1 MSLPVYNTQLLV
13 QRDDVPAL
21 VINPNNPPPWLQN
34 STAQIIYVQ
43 NYVQPYMPV
52 DQNVYLQ
59 QYVQNPMYVNV
70 DPRFMVESNQI
81 YQNPPMTQDKTNF
94 MQIRPMRPTRSV
106 RPRAYR
112 QIQPRARFPNIQ
124 RVPLQM
130 NEMNGLSNVRSM
142 NVMNVN
148 SANVRGINDVSMAGD
163 SLNPNINRTM
173 SNTINVAMTSDN
185 FNVNNNRVS
194 MGNVAING
202 AMTSDNL
209 NLNTNRVT
217 MGNVAINGAMASDN
231 LNLNNNRPSMGNV
244 AINSA
249 MTSDNLNLNN
259 NRVTMGNV
267 AMNRAMTNDNIN
279 VNNNR
284 VTMKNVVINGEM
296 ASDNLNLNM
305 HRGAMANFAINEASN
320 FNNPNNNI
328 NGVIDNSFNANE
340 NTIMTNVIGAINAT
354 SIHGPINASN
364 RVSQVPNMT
373 QMSINTVKTKSNAAS
388 NCDIGP
394 NTLHRMTDNAV
405 VISNVAPNSNLYL
418 PSNGVNCINTPVMS
432 NLSGTVTNVNKNDTT
447 NLSAFN
453 ATVKNVPS
461 LIGIN
466 ANVANGAINIAKSGP
481 LRNVT
486 INKSVATVAKIPNSI
501 KSIGPNSV
509 NAINGPNFAPNS
521 VNTIKGPGISANSVN
536 VTIGLASN
544 GLARG
549 AVAANVNIVGPTKS
563 TPTKVNLERNN
574 PKIEHNKIVIAQLD
588 NPNDVE
594 DKPAQTESKD
604 NTRNEHR
611 KRKSESPDEIKSKLH
626 VLDINEDKLQ
636 RKTVFT
642 QARGRILNVDTK
654 ENIPIDEDIK
664 KINKAFN
671 KDVNDKDYVLTHV
684 LDGFVIQ
691 ESNVA
696 FPIHKPIVEKTIRLS
711 SDAFK
716 DLEDE
721 IPSVAIVKESNIQ
734 ADEEKTNEKELLNE
748 KKAKIKK
755 TECLISDGTPF
766 SRLTPAAIKNW
777 TMEQLT
783 NHLSSSGWKGTSSSF
798 YEHEIDGES
807 LLLVSKSQLLVIG
820 VKEEQ
825 ADIIIAFVN
834 SGKS

>member
-1 MSLPVYNTQLLV
+1 MLV
-13 QRDDVPAL
+13 PRDDVPAL

-34 STAQIIYVQ
+34 STAQIVYVQ

-70 DPRFMVESNQI
+70 DPRFIVESNQI

-112 QIQPRARFPNIQ
+112 QIQPRVRYPNIQ
-124 RVPLQM
+124 RVQTMQM
-130 NEMNGLSNVRSM
+130 NEMNGISNVRSM
-142 NVMNVN
+142 NLMNGV
-148 SANVRGINDVSMAGD
+148 SSGNVRGINDVSMAGD
-163 SLNPNINRTM
+163 NFNPNINRTM
-173 SNTINVAMTSDN
+173 TNAINGAMASDN
-185 FNVNNNRVS
+185 LNLNNNRVT

-202 AMTSDNL
+202 AMTSDNI
-209 NLNTNRVT
+209 NVNMHRVT

-231 LNLNNNRPSMGNV
+231 LKLN
-244 AINSA
+244 
-249 MTSDNLNLNN
+249 T

-267 AMNRAMTNDNIN
+267 A
-279 VNNNR
+279 
-284 VTMKNVVINGEM
+284 INGTMTSE
-296 ASDNLNLNM
+296 NLNLNM
-305 HRGAMANFAINEASN
+305 HRGGMANVAINGAISTN
-320 FNNPNNNI
+320 VNI
-328 NGVIDNSFNANE
+328 NGPSTFNNTSNAINGVNYNSLNANE
-340 NTIMTNVIGAINAT
+340 NTITTNVIGAMNAT
-354 SIHGPINASN
+354 PINGQMNESN
-364 RVSQVPNMT
+364 RVSQVPNIT
-373 QMSINTVKTKSNAAS
+373 QISINTFKAMSNAAS

-394 NTLHRMTDNAV
+394 NTLHRMTDNGV

-432 NLSGTVTNVNKNDTT
+432 NVSGTITNVGRNDTP
-447 NLSAFN
+447 NLTAFN
-453 ATVKNVPS
+453 PTVKNVPS
-461 LIGIN
+461 LISVN
-466 ANVANGAINIAKSGP
+466 TNVANGAINIAKSVS

-486 INKSVATVAKIPNSI
+486 VNNAVSTVAKIPNSI
-501 KSIGPNSV
+501 KTIVPNSV
-509 NAINGPNFAPNS
+509 NVINGPNIGLNS
-521 VNTIKGPGISANSVN
+521 VNTINRADIGANSVN
-536 VTIGLASN
+536 VTKGPASN
-544 GLARG
+544 GLARVP
-549 AVAANVNIVGPTKS
+549 VAANVNIVGPTKS
-563 TPTKVNLERNN
+563 TTTKVKLERNN
-574 PKIEHNKIVIAQLD
+574 PKIGHNKILNANLD
-588 NPNDVE
+588 NPNNVE
-594 DKPAQTESKD
+594 DTPTQTESKD
-604 NTRNEHR
+604 NTRNEDR
-611 KRKSESPDEIKSKLH
+611 KRKSESPDEIKSKLL

-696 FPIHKPIVEKTIRLS
+696 FPIRKPIVEKTIRLN
-711 SDAFK
+711 SDALK

-721 IPSVAIVKESNIQ
+721 IPSVAIVKGTNIP
-734 ADEEKTNEKELLNE
+734 ADEEKLNEKESLYE
-748 KKAKIKK
+748 KQVKINK
-755 TECLISDGTPF
+755 TECLISDGNPF

-783 NHLSSSGWKGTSSSF
+783 DHLSRSGWERTSSSF

-825 ADIIIAFVN
+825 ADVIIAFVN

>member
-1 MSLPVYNTQLLV
+1 MSLPVYNSQLLV
-13 QRDDVPAL
+13 QRDDVPPL

-34 STAQIIYVQ
+34 STAQIVYVQ

-70 DPRFMVESNQI
+70 DPRFIVESNQI
-81 YQNPPMTQDKTNF
+81 YQNPPITQDKTNF

-112 QIQPRARFPNIQ
+112 QIQPRVRYPNNIQ
-124 RVPLQM
+124 RVQNMQM

-142 NVMNVN
+142 NVMNGVN
-148 SANVRGINDVSMAGD
+148 SANVRGIHDASMSGD
-163 SLNPNINRTM
+163 SLNPNINI
-173 SNTINVAMTSDN
+173 SMTN
-185 FNVNNNRVS
+185 
-194 MGNVAING
+194 AING
-202 AMTSDNL
+202 AMTSDNS

-217 MGNVAINGAMASDN
+217 MGNVAINGSMASDN
-231 LNLNNNRPSMGNV
+231 LNLINNRVSMGNVVINGAMTNDNLNINNNRVSMGNV
-244 AINSA
+244 AINRA
-249 MTSDNLNLNN
+249 MTSDNLNLN
-259 NRVTMGNV
+259 
-267 AMNRAMTNDNIN
+267 
-279 VNNNR
+279 
-284 VTMKNVVINGEM
+284 
-296 ASDNLNLNM
+296 M
-305 HRGAMANFAINEASN
+305 HREAMANVSINGTISTNVNINGASN
-320 FNNPNNNI
+320 FNNPNNAI
-328 NGVIDNSFNANE
+328 NGVINNSLNANE
-340 NTIMTNVIGAINAT
+340 NTIMTNVIGTMNAT
-354 SIHGPINASN
+354 PINGQINASN

-373 QMSINTVKTKSNAAS
+373 HMSINTFKAMSNAAS

-394 NTLHRMTDNAV
+394 NTLHRMTDNGV
-405 VISNVAPNSNLYL
+405 VMSNVAPNSNLYL

-432 NLSGTVTNVNKNDTT
+432 NTSSTITNMAKNDAP
-447 NLSAFN
+447 NLTAYN

-461 LIGIN
+461 LISVN
-466 ANVANGAINIAKSGP
+466 ANGAINVAKSVP
-481 LRNVT
+481 LRNVAV
-486 INKSVATVAKIPNSI
+486 NNAVATVAKIPNSI

-509 NAINGPNFAPNS
+509 NTTNGPSLGTNAVNATNGPAP
-521 VNTIKGPGISANSVN
+521 K
-536 VTIGLASN
+536 
-544 GLARG
+544 GLARVP
-549 AVAANVNIVGPTKS
+549 VAANVNIVGPTKS
-563 TPTKVNLERNN
+563 TPTKVKLERNN
-574 PKIEHNKIVIAQLD
+574 PKIGHNKIINANLD

-604 NTRNEHR
+604 NTRNEDR
-611 KRKSESPDEIKSKLH
+611 KRKSESPDELKSKLL

-642 QARGRILNVDTK
+642 QARGRILKVDTK
-654 ENIPIDEDIK
+654 ENIPFDEDIN

-711 SDAFK
+711 SDALK

-721 IPSVAIVKESNIQ
+721 IPLVAIVKETNIQ
-734 ADEEKTNEKELLNE
+734 ADKEKSNEKELLNE
-748 KKAKIKK
+748 KQAKIKK
-755 TECLISDGTPF
+755 TECLISNGNPF
-766 SRLTPAAIKNW
+766 SRLTPDAIKNW
-777 TMEQLT
+777 TIEQLT

-807 LLLVSKSQLLVIG
+807 LLLVSKSQLLTIG

-825 ADIIIAFVN
+825 ADVIIAFVN